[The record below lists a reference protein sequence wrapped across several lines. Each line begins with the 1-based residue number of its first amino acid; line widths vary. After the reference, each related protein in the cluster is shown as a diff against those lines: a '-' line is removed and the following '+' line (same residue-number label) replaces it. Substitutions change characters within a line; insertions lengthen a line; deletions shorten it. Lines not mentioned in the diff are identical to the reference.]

1 MSRRLSSLR
10 TAALLCVAAFGVHQ
24 LRYLAAFP
32 GDAERALHDSGHDY
46 LLGVEPLIG
55 LAMAF
60 LFGHLLRRLLF
71 ARPGREPCSR
81 AQASATFAAA
91 LILVFTAQELSEG
104 WLAAGHPPG
113 LGGVFG
119 AGGWLALP
127 LSVVA
132 AGVLVLFIRAEDA
145 AADTDVVDV
154 RLCIPSVAARPAALA
169 PSGSAAPRAR
179 RLPRHLAGR
188 GPPPVLPR

>member
-10 TAALLCVAAFGVHQ
+10 TAALLCAGAFGVHQ
-24 LRYLAAFP
+24 LRYVGAF
-32 GDAERALHDSGHDY
+32 GGEAEQALHDSGHDY

-60 LFGHLLRRLLF
+60 LVGHLLWRLLF
-71 ARPGREPCSR
+71 ARRGREPFSR
-81 AQASATFAAA
+81 AQAGVSFAGA
-91 LILVFTAQELSEG
+91 LILVFTVQELSEG
-104 WLAAGHPPG
+104 WVAAGHAPG

-132 AGVLVLFIRAEDA
+132 AGLLVLFVHAEDA
-145 AADTDVVDV
+145 AADTDVVGV
-154 RLCIPSVAARPAALA
+154 RLGLPPAAARPAALA
-169 PSGSAAPRAR
+169 APDSAAPSRR

-188 GPPPVLPR
+188 GPPAVLSH